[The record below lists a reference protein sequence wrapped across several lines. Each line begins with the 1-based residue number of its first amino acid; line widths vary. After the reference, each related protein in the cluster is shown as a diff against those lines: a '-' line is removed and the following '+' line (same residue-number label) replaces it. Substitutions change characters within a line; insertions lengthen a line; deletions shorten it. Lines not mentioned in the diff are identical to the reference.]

1 MKCSK
6 SVWLQLLR
14 FEHYVLVQYSQS
26 QVPVEPEKVSLGPL
40 AGVKYDPI
48 RAPGASPCLYLGE

>member
-1 MKCSK
+1 ML
-6 SVWLQLLR
+6 VTQLR
-14 FEHYVLVQYSQS
+14 FEHDVLVQYSQS